1 MNRTEQTLLEQM
13 QISEYEISRRRELL
27 RFGNEEAALLQ
38 NCRPVIE
45 EEIDGIIEEFYQVQ
59 TADHEIAQLIG
70 DADTL
75 RRLHGAQRQ
84 YVLDLFNGTTDL
96 GYVRNRL
103 QIGLVHKRIGV
114 EPKLYLS
121 AVKILKD
128 ILYRALERR
137 IEDSQLLS
145 RTCHALDKLLYFD
158 MTLVF
163 DTYTRSLVTE
173 VETAKY
179 RLEVY
184 AASLEVQ
191 VAERT
196 SQLQDKVHELE
207 AALAVVKKLEGVIP
221 ICGICKKIRDDKE
234 SWQQLEQYI
243 SEHSQA
249 LFSHGL
255 CPDCY
260 QKEMAE
266 IRALKEAKAKRDGE

>member
-84 YVLDLFNGTTDL
+84 YVLDLFNGSTDL